1 MEKIYEAVEKIYG
14 GILESVSSQDGEQ
27 FTLKKRKKDTYYFIT
42 TEEVAFA
49 KNNWP
54 NSALGPDG
62 VDM

>member
-1 MEKIYEAVEKIYG
+1 MEKIYG

-27 FTLKKRKKDTYYFIT
+27 FTLKKGKKDNILLYY